1 MKGVPDII
9 MVKDGHFI
17 GFEVKRPNGKQSPG
31 QKLFQKR
38 VEGAGGL
45 YFVVTCLWDV
55 RKAFGRIANLGKTM

>member
-9 MVKDGHFI
+9 VVHNKRFI
-17 GFEVKRPNGKQSPG
+17 GFEVKRAKGKQSPA

-38 VEGAGGL
+38 VEAAGGL

-55 RKAFGRIANLGKTM
+55 RKAFGSIANLGKTM